1 MMPEK
6 IKVIIADDHEL
17 IRDGLKL
24 LFNGDEQ
31 IQLIGEAVNG
41 KELIELAAKQI
52 PDVILTDLIM
62 PVKDGV
68 EAIKELFST
77 GIKRIIALS
86 TFDSERLIV
95 DALEAGAIGY
105 ILKNAQRGE
114 IVEAIIKVYNFK
126 PYYCSSTTTRLARR
140 ISKSTFNP
148 YTKQNR
154 DLFSE
159 KEKQIICYICE
170 EKSSEEIGKLM
181 FMSKRTVDGIR
192 AKILSKMDVKTIA
205 GVAIYAIKNSIYFL
219 KDTDAEITGR
229 PPEI

>member
-68 EAIKELFST
+68 EAIKELFSR

-126 PYYCSSTTTRLARR
+126 PYYCSSTTQPGWRDEFQKARL
-140 ISKSTFNP
+140 ILIP
-148 YTKQNR
+148 NR
-154 DLFSE
+154 T
-159 KEKQIICYICE
+159 
-170 EKSSEEIGKLM
+170 G
-181 FMSKRTVDGIR
+181 T
-192 AKILSKMDVKTIA
+192 
-205 GVAIYAIKNSIYFL
+205 YFL
-219 KDTDAEITGR
+219 KRKNKLSATSAKKNPAR
-229 PPEI
+229 K